1 MLPYCIFLSYLTVKL
16 QIVIMPVDLSLS
28 KYHNININ
36 DGTGLHKDEWSFEET
51 ATACELV

>member
-1 MLPYCIFLSYLTVKL
+1 
-16 QIVIMPVDLSLS
+16 MPVDLSLS